1 MNTSALKTFAQEA
14 RKKLRQQI
22 GTRLDY
28 WLQSDSAE
36 HRQFAPQIKELQSA
50 LEKEGR
56 EVLIERVAYTWFNRL
71 AALRFMDANGYHPF
85 GVRVVT
91 PATEQQTMP
100 ELLQQARAEVLDEGL
115 RAELPTPET
124 YDLLIAGRMPIE
136 NPEAEAYRLLLFA
149 VSHYYHR
156 LMPFLFEK
164 LGDATELLLPGDLL
178 TEQSILA
185 DFRESLS
192 DDDCREVEVIGWL
205 YQFYISEKK
214 AEVDARKTAVPKEDI
229 PAVTQLFTPHWI
241 VRYLVENSLGRLWL
255 LNRPYS
261 GLREHMPYYIENEPE
276 TDFLKIG
283 KPEEIRLVD
292 PACGSGHMLTY
303 AFDLLYRIYAD
314 EGYDAPEI
322 PSLILQHNLYGLEIC
337 DRAAALAAFAL
348 CMKARSCD
356 KRFFRRLAGDG
367 VDVPRPKIIE
377 LQDVHFLENELRDYI
392 RALGLGDLFNQ
403 PMLKLLYQFE
413 EAKNFGSL
421 IQPCV
426 VERTI
431 AFAKRVIE
439 AKDLAGQLFLRG
451 THVKVLRVLQQ
462 AEALAQTYHCAI
474 ANPPYMG
481 SGSINT
487 TLKLLAEQHYK
498 DELEDIYCM
507 FLTRLAKFTSTG
519 GVGVFVAMQSWMFG
533 DRFKKFRAAFVQ
545 QNHLLTLAQFGAHAF
560 DTISGEIVQ
569 TAAASFQ
576 RQPAGDRS
584 TIFDRLVNGANE
596 EEKRTALLLGSNRIR
611 IACNQFSAVQDA
623 PLVYWLSPHI
633 LALFESKPALSESA
647 TTRKGMVTA
656 GNEKYVRFWHEV
668 SRTRTCLNARN
679 RGEAKHSEKKWF
691 PYVKGGAFRKW
702 AGNHN
707 NVVDWLHDGHSMRTA
722 LHHSGRRLAGS
733 NFNLEFIFNEGITW
747 SNVSSSSFGCRFQ
760 PAGSLFDQKGSMLFA
775 TEDASLHI
783 HLLGYLNSV
792 IATTAMAAL
801 CPTLDVNSGSIS
813 KLPFDP
819 TFELNLQPVKDAVA
833 IARAD
838 WDCFETSWDFCNQ
851 SLLRPRLKGQT
862 LEASWRNWE
871 AQSTADIRRMRELET
886 ENNRLFIAAYGL
898 EGELQPEVP
907 EEQITLARADARKD
921 AAALVSYAVGC
932 MMGRY
937 SLDQTG
943 LILADAGAIVQDY
956 LAKVPHPTFAP
967 DADGILPVLN
977 GEWFPDDVV
986 ARMTEFLRV
995 VWGQECERENV
1006 LWLENALGKLDKKTG
1021 KTKPTDLRTYFVR
1034 DFYANHLSNERAYGY
1049 KKRPIYWLISSPEGS
1064 FQALLYMHRY
1074 TRDTVNV
1081 LLQDYLRAF
1090 IHKLEEKDRHLTAV
1104 TINEAARP
1112 SERTA
1117 ATKDLGKIQ
1126 KMLKELQN
1134 WERDVVLPLAQ
1145 QRIEIDLDDGVKVN
1159 YLKFPGLLAKISG
1172 LEKKEDE

>member
-1 MNTSALKTFAQEA
+1 
-14 RKKLRQQI
+14 
-22 GTRLDY
+22 
-28 WLQSDSAE
+28 
-36 HRQFAPQIKELQSA
+36 
-50 LEKEGR
+50 
-56 EVLIERVAYTWFNRL
+56 
-71 AALRFMDANGYHPF
+71 
-85 GVRVVT
+85 
-91 PATEQQTMP
+91 
-100 ELLQQARAEVLDEGL
+100 
-115 RAELPTPET
+115 
-124 YDLLIAGRMPIE
+124 
-136 NPEAEAYRLLLFA
+136 
-149 VSHYYHR
+149 
-156 LMPFLFEK
+156 
-164 LGDATELLLPGDLL
+164 
-178 TEQSILA
+178 
-185 DFRESLS
+185 
-192 DDDCREVEVIGWL
+192 
-205 YQFYISEKK
+205 
-214 AEVDARKTAVPKEDI
+214 
-229 PAVTQLFTPHWI
+229 
-241 VRYLVENSLGRLWL
+241 
-255 LNRPYS
+255 
-261 GLREHMPYYIENEPE
+261 
-276 TDFLKIG
+276 
-283 KPEEIRLVD
+283 
-292 PACGSGHMLTY
+292 
-303 AFDLLYRIYAD
+303 
-314 EGYDAPEI
+314 
-322 PSLILQHNLYGLEIC
+322 
-337 DRAAALAAFAL
+337 
-348 CMKARSCD
+348 
-356 KRFFRRLAGDG
+356 
-367 VDVPRPKIIE
+367 
-377 LQDVHFLENELRDYI
+377 
-392 RALGLGDLFNQ
+392 
-403 PMLKLLYQFE
+403 
-413 EAKNFGSL
+413 
-421 IQPCV
+421 
-426 VERTI
+426 
-431 AFAKRVIE
+431 
-439 AKDLAGQLFLRG
+439 
-451 THVKVLRVLQQ
+451 
-462 AEALAQTYHCAI
+462 
-474 ANPPYMG
+474 
-481 SGSINT
+481 
-487 TLKLLAEQHYK
+487 
-498 DELEDIYCM
+498 
-507 FLTRLAKFTSTG
+507 
-519 GVGVFVAMQSWMFG
+519 
-533 DRFKKFRAAFVQ
+533 
-545 QNHLLTLAQFGAHAF
+545 
-560 DTISGEIVQ
+560 
-569 TAAASFQ
+569 
-576 RQPAGDRS
+576 
-584 TIFDRLVNGANE
+584 
-596 EEKRTALLLGSNRIR
+596 
-611 IACNQFSAVQDA
+611 
-623 PLVYWLSPHI
+623 
-633 LALFESKPALSESA
+633 
-647 TTRKGMVTA
+647 
-656 GNEKYVRFWHEV
+656 
-668 SRTRTCLNARN
+668 
-679 RGEAKHSEKKWF
+679 
-691 PYVKGGAFRKW
+691 
-702 AGNHN
+702 
-707 NVVDWLHDGHSMRTA
+707 
-722 LHHSGRRLAGS
+722 
-733 NFNLEFIFNEGITW
+733 
-747 SNVSSSSFGCRFQ
+747 
-760 PAGSLFDQKGSMLFA
+760 
-775 TEDASLHI
+775 
-783 HLLGYLNSV
+783 
-792 IATTAMAAL
+792 MAAL